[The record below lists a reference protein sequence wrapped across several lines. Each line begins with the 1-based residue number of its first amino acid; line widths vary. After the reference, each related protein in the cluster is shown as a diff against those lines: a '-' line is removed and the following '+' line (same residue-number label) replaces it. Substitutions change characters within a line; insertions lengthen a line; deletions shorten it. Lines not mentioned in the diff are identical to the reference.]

1 MTMTTLT
8 VLELKDKYPSEFK
21 RKYEKWREHAACH
34 NWWDGAYGVYETAK
48 EEAKP
53 LGFRID
59 AIWFSGFWSQGD
71 GACWEGSVDLPK
83 FLAAKNSDD
92 PRWHVI
98 IELIRNDWLASR
110 CVIAHS
116 GRYYH
121 ENTMSVSY
129 ENDFDPHDETA
140 AVQSGPYVGAS
151 VLELYDAAGGDSTIN
166 ELADW
171 VEEEARDYARGIYK
185 DLEEEYEYLTSEEQF
200 IEHCECND
208 VKFDVEEDE
217 FGYVTVEEV

>member
-1 MTMTTLT
+1 MTTLT
-8 VLELKDKYPSEFK
+8 VLELKEKHPSEFEQE
-21 RKYEKWREHAACH
+21 YEKWREYAAYH
-34 NWWDGAYGVYETAK
+34 DWWDSVYDMAK
-48 EEAKP
+48 ENAVP
-53 LGFRID
+53 MGFRID
-59 AIWFSGFWSQGD
+59 AIWFSGFGSQGD

-83 FLAAKNSDD
+83 FLANKNSDD
-92 PRWHVI
+92 PRWHVVGAL
-98 IELIRNDWLASR
+98 IEDGWLDTHAG
-110 CVIAHS
+110 ILHS

-121 ENTMSVSY
+121 ENTMSASY
-129 ENDFDPHDETA
+129 ENDFDPHDED
-140 AVQSGPYVGAS
+140 AVVGSGPYMGAS

-171 VEEEARDYARGIYK
+171 VEEEAQDYARVIYK
-185 DLEEEYEYLTSEEQF
+185 QLEEEYEYVTSEEQF